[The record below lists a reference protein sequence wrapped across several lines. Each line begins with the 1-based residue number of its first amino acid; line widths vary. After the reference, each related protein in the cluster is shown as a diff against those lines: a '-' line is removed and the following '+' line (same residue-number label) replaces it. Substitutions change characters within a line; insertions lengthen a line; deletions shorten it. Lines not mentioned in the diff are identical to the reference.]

1 MEIIFNGEIYQGENS
16 MLNKKGQGLTE
27 YGIIFLLIVGTGFL
41 AVFYINN
48 NETGIYSA
56 VSSKL
61 QAITGNNENYD
72 TDETTIVAGQKVT
85 FTTLTVQGKDRTYRV
100 AWFLDD
106 KGQRVYFPYR
116 DTNGLHD
123 TSDLQGIHWGH
134 DYTVE
139 HESDGG
145 MSTYFRSTDGAY
157 YKITDYSNSE
167 TKISKYEGIPD
178 SRYLRTP

>member
-1 MEIIFNGEIYQGENS
+1 M
-16 MLNKKGQGLTE
+16 
-27 YGIIFLLIVGTGFL
+27 
-41 AVFYINN
+41 
-48 NETGIYSA
+48 
-56 VSSKL
+56 SSKL
-61 QAITGNNENYD
+61 QAIAGNNENYD

-167 TKISKYEGIPD
+167 TKISKYERIIDIKFGNITKHNICNNVPVIKSSNLLFLSIVGILHPLTK
-178 SRYLRTP
+178 LRHIQIAYQIHKLYYSLKAKRNI